1 MWGMIATWRMALE
14 GITEASEHLE
24 KGMEAGDAVELA
36 VRRVKTIHSINR
48 LDMVD
53 FQMKIVR

>member
-24 KGMEAGDAVELA
+24 KAWKQVMLW
-36 VRRVKTIHSINR
+36 N
-48 LDMVD
+48 LL
-53 FQMKIVR
+53 